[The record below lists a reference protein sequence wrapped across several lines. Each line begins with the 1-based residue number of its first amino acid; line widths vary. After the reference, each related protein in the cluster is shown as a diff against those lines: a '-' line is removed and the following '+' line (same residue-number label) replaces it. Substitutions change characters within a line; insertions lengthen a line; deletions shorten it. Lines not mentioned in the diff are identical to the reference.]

1 MKTNFIKRLFTVIA
15 IAAMS
20 AAAILP
26 ASAETG
32 FGERGENGIPLAVGS
47 EPLDVVVLS
56 GKYELI
62 KNACYLAEKTMVLER
77 DLTLPESSMLV
88 VRDGIN
94 LKIGAGVTLTVNGTL
109 AVHSGSKVNVMN
121 GGSLVVSGTSTS
133 VVNGT
138 LAVSKGGSAE
148 IDGYVQGGAVNV
160 KGKLTVSDGGTLTY
174 SRKKIF
180 PSAEIGGELTRARGI
195 PEYLIL
201 ELEETEDKP
210 ALITDKESGKSE
222 MTGYNVNICRDFEP
236 ILYKYSG
243 EMELPENM
251 ELDEYLKMLDYDC
264 SIEIET
270 ESGTVK
276 VGSNSWNGIPVIDS
290 TEGGLKGRFYSAV
303 MGSNPDVDY
312 YQYIDTELWENHV
325 CVKNLEFQGEE
336 YEWVPEAGVVS
347 AYFIDED
354 KNVTTLEGDYLRRVE
369 CDLDAVMQQFKKLEY
384 LGELG
389 SRDLNE
395 VYINDGQVYRCGR
408 DKILIVW
415 NPPFE
420 FQNYAALIGK
430 EYDPSQ
436 MYEVTMFRKAQPTY
450 DVD

>member
-1 MKTNFIKRLFTVIA
+1 MKKFITGAL
-15 IAAMS
+15 AAF
-20 AAAILP
+20 AAAALMALP
-26 ASAETG
+26 ASAETIG
-32 FGERGENGIPLAVGS
+32 RDEYGIPLPVETGDIGYKDYTGVYLMFK
-47 EPLDVVVLS
+47 E
-56 GKYELI
+56 
-62 KNACYLAEKTMVLER
+62 NCYIVEESITLQRSV
-77 DLTLPESSMLV
+77 TLPKSSMLL
-88 VRDGIN
+88 VRDGAV
-94 LKIGAGVTLTVNGTL
+94 LKIPDGITLTVKGAML
-109 AVHSGSKVNVMN
+109 VHDKAKVNVMN

-148 IDGYVQGGAVNV
+148 IGGYVQGGTVNV
-160 KGKLTVSDGGTLTY
+160 KGKLTVSDGGTMIY
-174 SRKKIF
+174 NRKKIY
-180 PSAEIGGELTRARGI
+180 PYAEVSGELTRARGI
-195 PEYLIL
+195 PEYMIL

-243 EMELPENM
+243 EMELPENV
-251 ELDEYLKMLDYDC
+251 ELEEYLKMLEYDC

-354 KNVTTLEGDYLRRVE
+354 KNVTTLEGDYLRRVDE
-369 CDLDAVMQQFKKLEY
+369 DLDAVMQQFKKLEY

-389 SRDLNE
+389 SCDLNE

-420 FQNYAALIGK
+420 FQNYAVLRGK
-430 EYDPSQ
+430 EYDPSRL
-436 MYEVTMFRKAQPTY
+436 YEVTMFRKVQPTSE
-450 DVD
+450 VAS